1 MVPVKINLLI
11 TEVAMKSWLQVLKE
25 KQKKQKFLDV
35 ISTFDVKYG

>member
-1 MVPVKINLLI
+1 MMPVKINLLI
-11 TEVAMKSWLQVLKE
+11 TEVVMKSWLQVLKE